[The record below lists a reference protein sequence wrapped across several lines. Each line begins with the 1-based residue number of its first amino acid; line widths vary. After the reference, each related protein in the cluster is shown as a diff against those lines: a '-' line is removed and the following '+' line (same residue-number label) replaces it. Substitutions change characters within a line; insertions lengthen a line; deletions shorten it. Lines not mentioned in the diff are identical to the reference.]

1 MSKAKAEGQPKLASK
16 RTGPLV
22 VVALVLLAAWFGWSA
37 VRQWQQAS
45 VGTELEQSRDQI
57 VGGVQTALSGQL
69 DQLRKLVKSERVAT
83 ALRNGDGEAT
93 AVAIREGWPGTEE
106 VQVVP
111 ASLDAAYADPKA
123 FGYSRLA
130 LLEAANA
137 QNEVVARVVR
147 DAGGQR
153 LGLAMPVV
161 LGTQGPALVY
171 VRQPLLRLTAT
182 FDQVRVPGA
191 GYVALRL
198 PLEIKDLFREWLE
211 SDHPDRARRVMSL
224 VRQMRGGQDYDV
236 EWFKRMTGAG
246 PYAELIGKRFTAA
259 KRRYGLTRE
268 LWAMDVSKF
277 KVPPKP
283 GDQRDLFGG

>member
-1 MSKAKAEGQPKLASK
+1 EPRAATPERRLDAIRGLASAGVPV
-16 RTGPLV
+16 TVMFAPVIPGLNDHEME
-22 VVALVLLAAWFGWSA
+22 AVLERCAEAG
-37 VRQWQQAS
+37 AS
-45 VGTELEQSRDQI
+45 
-57 VGGVQTALSGQL
+57 
-69 DQLRKLVKSERVAT
+69 
-83 ALRNGDGEAT
+83 
-93 AVAIREGWPGTEE
+93 
-106 VQVVP
+106 
-111 ASLDAAYADPKA
+111 
-123 FGYSRLA
+123 
-130 LLEAANA
+130 
-137 QNEVVARVVR
+137 
-147 DAGGQR
+147 
-153 LGLAMPVV
+153 
-161 LGTQGPALVY
+161 
-171 VRQPLLRLTAT
+171 
-182 FDQVRVPGA
+182 GA

>member
-22 VVALVLLAAWFGWSA
+22 VAALVLLAALFGWSA
-37 VRQWQQAS
+37 VWQWQQAS

-83 ALRNGDGEAT
+83 ALRNGDGQAT

-137 QNEVVARVVR
+137 
-147 DAGGQR
+147 
-153 LGLAMPVV
+153 
-161 LGTQGPALVY
+161 
-171 VRQPLLRLTAT
+171 
-182 FDQVRVPGA
+182 
-191 GYVALRL
+191 
-198 PLEIKDLFREWLE
+198 
-211 SDHPDRARRVMSL
+211 
-224 VRQMRGGQDYDV
+224 
-236 EWFKRMTGAG
+236 
-246 PYAELIGKRFTAA
+246 
-259 KRRYGLTRE
+259 
-268 LWAMDVSKF
+268 
-277 KVPPKP
+277 
-283 GDQRDLFGG
+283 